1 MIVTRKRLSNSRSQG
16 VNLMRYV
23 LRENGGISKG
33 FFNSMFQEER
43 QFYAEVEATIFRA
56 QYLEKPVTHFV
67 ISFPENEKKKALENV
82 TQIAQLFLK
91 KMGYDAALSAYG
103 AHDDTDHFHIHLAVV
118 MADLNRMR
126 SLNQEGVVR
135 ELMKATSA
143 LCKAFNF
150 SSPLHDYRMVLLG
163 IKTCFENTDW
173 DIIHETLET
182 MSVQIEN
189 NSDKTGY
196 VLKTGRWDVELGAV
210 TGFPSAERYFQQMGP
225 VPSRS
230 KNTLP
235 EKPNYWVMKKAAL
248 AVVFKEKRKV
258 LKEFDKR
265 LDLAEMY
272 VRCYEDE
279 HKAMAEM
286 EVDAL
291 VYGRDEATEI
301 LQFYSSVI
309 KSITQKAWNQRW
321 KEIESALW
329 DWTMRKDRSEECL
342 ARLQVIPTRSQPN
355 NHTPFKI
362 K

>member
-23 LRENGGISKG
+23 LRENGGVSKG

-56 QYLEKPVTHFV
+56 QYLKKPVTHFV
-67 ISFPENEKKKALENV
+67 ISFLENEKKKAFENV

-91 KMGYDAALSAYG
+91 KMGYDAALAAYG
-103 AHDDTDHFHIHLAVV
+103 AHDDTDHFHIHIAVV
-118 MADLNRMR
+118 MADLDRMK
-126 SLNQEGVVR
+126 SLNQEGVVL
-135 ELMKATSA
+135 ELMKATSS

-163 IKTCFENTDW
+163 IKTCFENADW

-189 NSDKTGY
+189 NCGETGY

-210 TGFPSAERYFQQMGP
+210 TGFPNADRYFQQMGP
-225 VPSRS
+225 VPFRG
-230 KNTLP
+230 KKPLP
-235 EKPNYWVMKKAAL
+235 AKPNFWVMKKAAQ

-258 LKEFDKR
+258 TEEFDSR
-265 LDLAEMY
+265 LDLAEMHA
-272 VRCYEDE
+272 RCWNDED
-279 HKAMAEM
+279 KAMAEM

-291 VYGRDEATEI
+291 TEGRFMARNI
-301 LQFYSSVI
+301 LHFYSSVI
-309 KSITQKAWNQRW
+309 RSVTQSAWNGQW
-321 KEIESALW
+321 KEIEAALW

-342 ARLQVIPTRSQPN
+342 ARLQVTPTKTQPA
-355 NHTPFKI
+355 HALAKML
-362 K
+362 

>member
-1 MIVTRKRLSNSRSQG
+1 
-16 VNLMRYV
+16 MRYV

-56 QYLEKPVTHFV
+56 QYLKKPVTHFV
-67 ISFPENEKKKALENV
+67 MSFPEKEKKKALENV

-91 KMGYDAALSAYG
+91 KMGYDAALAAYG
-103 AHDDTDHFHIHLAVV
+103 AHDDTDHFHIHIAVV
-118 MADLNRMR
+118 MADLDRMK
-126 SLNQEGVVR
+126 SLNQEGVVL
-135 ELMKATSA
+135 ELMKATSS

-189 NSDKTGY
+189 NSDTTGY

-225 VPSRS
+225 APFMP
-230 KNTLP
+230 KKALP
-235 EKPNYWVMKKAAL
+235 KKPNFWVMKKAAM

-258 LKEFDKR
+258 TEEFDKR
-265 LDLAEMY
+265 LNLAEMHA
-272 VRCYEDE
+272 RCREDE
-279 HKAMAEM
+279 EKAWAEM

-291 VYGRDEATEI
+291 EDGRLMARNI
-301 LQFYSSVI
+301 LHYYSSVI
-309 KSITQKAWNQRW
+309 KSITQEAWSQQW

-329 DWTMRKDRSEECL
+329 DWTINKNRSEECL
-342 ARLQVIPTRSQPN
+342 ARLGVTPAKTQPA
-355 NHTPFKI
+355 HALLKMA
-362 K
+362 

>member
-1 MIVTRKRLSNSRSQG
+1 
-16 VNLMRYV
+16 MRYV

-67 ISFPENEKKKALENV
+67 ISFLENEKKKAFENV
-82 TQIAQLFLK
+82 TQIAKLFLK
-91 KMGYDAALSAYG
+91 KMGYDAALAAYG
-103 AHDDTDHFHIHLAVV
+103 AHDDTDHFHIHIAVV
-118 MADLNRMR
+118 MADLDRMK
-126 SLNQEGVVR
+126 SLNQEGVVL
-135 ELMKATSA
+135 ELMKATSS

-189 NSDKTGY
+189 NCGETGY

-225 VPSRS
+225 VPF
-230 KNTLP
+230 KPKKALP
-235 EKPNYWVMKKAAL
+235 EKPNFWVMKKAAM

-258 LKEFDKR
+258 TEDFDKR
-265 LDLAEMY
+265 LDVAEMY
-272 VRCYEDE
+272 ARCREDE
-279 HKAMAEM
+279 EKAWAEM

-291 VYGRDEATEI
+291 VYGRNEATNI
-301 LQFYSSVI
+301 LHFYSSVI
-309 KSITQKAWNQRW
+309 RSITQQAWNQRW

-329 DWTMRKDRSEECL
+329 DWTINKNRTDECL
-342 ARLQVIPTRSQPN
+342 ARLNATPTKAQPDRALL
-355 NHTPFKI
+355 KMA
-362 K
+362 